1 MCDYSEAEIA
11 AIETSFPG
19 TVVYICDFHREQAW
33 ERWVKDHKHGLTSSD
48 ADVLLDLLRACAWA
62 PSATP
67 DEDGLKDRNFK
78 VAVDNMKKSNV
89 WKQSQQVQQWLTQI
103 WLSVAKVTMYIFIP
117 CKHFFGVFQNKED
130 WTLGQTSSC
139 LLEIRVSFLG

>member
-19 TVVYICDFHREQAW
+19 TLVYICDFHREQAW

-62 PSATP
+62 PSTAP
-67 DEDGLKDRNFK
+67 DEDGLKDCNFK
-78 VAVDNMKKSNV
+78 AAVDNMKKSHI
-89 WKQSQQVQQWLTQI
+89 WKQNHQVQQWLTQM
-103 WLSVAKVTMYIFIP
+103 WLPVAKVECNYI
-117 CKHFFGVFQNKED
+117 
-130 WTLGQTSSC
+130 
-139 LLEIRVSFLG
+139 